1 MPSLKNTTSPNSILQ
16 KIRYVKVISL
26 KSIFSLLLVFF
37 LGIVFS
43 SCEPSFP
50 AKTLTSQ
57 LTKLVKEEQSIDITC
72 HISGKT
78 LWVYVPLTDLVKEEE
93 LTWNEAGAEKMN
105 KVLSCI
111 HRVLLSTDAKL
122 DFVVMTAADVKTYG
136 VQLITIEYIPDL
148 RQAILENF
156 SRGEF
161 FERSVKDIQVDPKV
175 VNDLT
180 GKTRKYFDLSLN
192 EFIGFQVIHRAKSLF
207 LKDKTLN
214 KLFELKSTTQNIK
227 FGIIKLEF
235 EFVKKKYDAG
245 AGLEAIKPLDYIQMI
260 TALVVKNYDAKDF
273 QAIQITDT
281 FSDESRKLSLEDL
294 KKTKIKLPE
303 FLD

>member
-1 MPSLKNTTSPNSILQ
+1 M
-16 KIRYVKVISL
+16 
-26 KSIFSLLLVFF
+26 
-37 LGIVFS
+37 S

-50 AKTLTSQ
+50 AKTLTLE
-57 LTKLVKEEQSIDITC
+57 LTKLVKEEQALDITC
-72 HISGKT
+72 HLSGKT

-93 LTWNEAGAEKMN
+93 LSWNETGAEKIN
-105 KVLSCI
+105 KVFSCV
-111 HRVLLSTDAKL
+111 HRVLLSTDAQL
-122 DFVVMTAADVKTYG
+122 DFVVMTAADVKHYG

-175 VNDLT
+175 VNDTT
-180 GKTRKYFDLSLN
+180 GKTRKYFDLSFN
-192 EFIGFQVIHRAKSLF
+192 EFISFQIIHRVKSLF
-207 LKDKTLN
+207 LKDKILS

-235 EFVKKKYDAG
+235 EFIKKKYDAE
-245 AGLEAIKPLDYIQMI
+245 AGLEAIKPLDYVQMV

-281 FSDESRKLSLEDL
+281 FSEESRKLLPEDL